1 MKPTRSA
8 SPESQLLSSRQ
19 AEAGPASPNSSLGL
33 VAQPAPVESDGIDR
47 RNFLSCMAWAGTG
60 LVWTVAGG
68 IPTSKL
74 FAATASPAAKEAAH
88 GGASFSFVQI
98 SDSHIGFNKAAN
110 QDVTGTLKL
119 AIDKIDRLP
128 AMPELLLHTGDITH
142 SSKPAEFDS
151 AQQIVKTARVGATFY
166 VPGEH
171 DTASDDG
178 ALYRERFGKGTT
190 GSGWYSFT
198 HKGVHFVGLN
208 NVLQIDAMG
217 RLGPEQL
224 KWLKDDLAAQ
234 SPSTPIVIFAHIPL
248 WMVYPQWGWGTQD
261 GAEALSYLK
270 RFGSVTVLNGHIH
283 QVVQKV
289 EGHVAF
295 HTACATAFPQPAPGK
310 APNPGPMVVPAG
322 KLKSVL
328 GIAEVRYI
336 GRRSPLAVVDAS
348 LEEGA

>member
-1 MKPTRSA
+1 VKDMHNVTPEQQQAQSSHSTEALKPNPIA
-8 SPESQLLSSRQ
+8 SD
-19 AEAGPASPNSSLGL
+19 AG
-33 VAQPAPVESDGIDR
+33 DGINR

-60 LVWTVAGG
+60 LLWTMAGG
-68 IPTSKL
+68 VPTSKL
-74 FAATASPAAKEAAH
+74 FAATADAASKAAH
-88 GGASFSFVQI
+88 AEASFSFVQI

-119 AIDKIDRLP
+119 ALDRINALP
-128 AMPELLLHTGDITH
+128 GKPDLLLHTGDISH
-142 SSKPAEFDS
+142 GSKPDEFDT
-151 AQQIVKTARVGATFY
+151 AQQLIKSANVGETFY

-178 ALYRERFGKGTT
+178 ALYRERFGKDTT

-198 HKGVHFVGLN
+198 HKGVHFIGLN

-217 RLGPEQL
+217 SLGPEQL
-224 KWLKDDLAAQ
+224 RWLKADLA
-234 SPSTPIVIFAHIPL
+234 SLSSSTPIVIFAHIPL
-248 WMVYPQWGWGTQD
+248 WMVYPEWGWGTQD

-289 EGHVAF
+289 EGNVSF
-295 HTACATAFPQPAPGK
+295 HTATSTAFPQPAPGTAK
-310 APNPGPMVVPAG
+310 SAGPMVVPAG

-328 GIAEVRYI
+328 GITEVNYI
-336 GRRSPLAVVDAS
+336 ARHSHLAIVDSS
-348 LEEGA
+348 LEENA